1 MSLLL
6 GVLDG
11 EEPSVADVVGV
22 AEPDDERESVSL
34 GDGDGVLV
42 PETVADDVP
51 VSVPVSDSVDVSVA
65 EALGV

>member
-11 EEPSVADVVGV
+11 EEPSVTDVVGV